1 MRDIAQRAREI
12 LLALEASNIG
22 DKGLYAIEHIP
33 LRQRGG
39 GRSKSR
45 PPTPSICRRF
55 RPPVLKP
62 GLDSRFA
69 EQPQA

>member
-1 MRDIAQRAREI
+1 MGNVAQRAREI
-12 LLALEASNIG
+12 LLAPELLNIG
-22 DKGLYAIEHIP
+22 DKGLYTIEHVQ